1 MNVKTEDF
9 SYINGYQNT
18 SDKNLKNAVWLYF
31 VLLIFEGALRK
42 WVLPGLATPLLIVR
56 DPVAIW
62 LLIVSWRRG
71 LLTTNI
77 YLTSMLLIGVLGIFT
92 AVLLGHGSFVVA
104 LFGARII
111 LVQFPVIFVI
121 GSVFDRQDVIKVGT
135 FLIWLSIPMTVLLIL
150 QFYSPQSA
158 WVNRGVGGDT
168 EGGGFS
174 GALGYL
180 RAPTTFSFTN
190 GTTLF
195 YSLLACFVF
204 FFWLSP
210 KKYISNILLIS
221 ASIALLLSIPFSISR
236 SLLFSVFI
244 TLAFVII
251 AVSKNRN
258 SLGRIIV
265 VVVVLLMSL
274 VALSQ
279 ISIFQTAT
287 EAFTSR
293 FASASDSEGGLKGT
307 LGDRYLGG
315 LISSI
320 EYANDIPFF
329 GYGLGSATNVGNSL
343 LTGKIVAATGEQEW
357 SRLIS
362 ELGIIMGVLVIF
374 IRLIVS
380 FKISIASYKQLSTG
394 DFLPWILLSFC
405 LLMLPQGQWSQ
416 STSLGFCVI
425 GAGFTIASMRLP
437 ESNMH

>member
-1 MNVKTEDF
+1 MSVGSKNF
-9 SYINGYQNT
+9 SYNNSYQNT
-18 SDKNLKNAVWLYF
+18 SDKNLKNAVWLYLI
-31 VLLIFEGALRK
+31 LLIFEGALRK
-42 WVLPGLATPLLIVR
+42 WVLPGLATPLLIIR

-71 LLTTNI
+71 VLTINI
-77 YLTSMLLIGVLGIFT
+77 YLTIMLLIGMFGIFT

-111 LVQFPVIFVI
+111 LVHFPIIFVI

-158 WVNRGVGGDT
+158 WVNRGIGGDA

-174 GALGYL
+174 GALGYF

-236 SLLFSVFI
+236 SLFFSILI

-258 SLGRIIV
+258 SLGRIIIV
-265 VVVVLLMSL
+265 VVILLISL

-293 FASASDSEGGLKGT
+293 FTSAGDAEGGLKGT

-320 EYANDIPFF
+320 EYANEIPFF
-329 GYGLGSATNVGNSL
+329 GYGLGSATNVGNLL
-343 LTGKIVAATGEQEW
+343 LTGKIVGATGEQEW
-357 SRLIS
+357 SRLIG
-362 ELGIIMGVLVIF
+362 ELGIIMGILVIF

-405 LLMLPQGQWSQ
+405 LLTLPQGQWSQ
-416 STSLGFCVI
+416 STSLGFCII

-437 ESNMH
+437 NE